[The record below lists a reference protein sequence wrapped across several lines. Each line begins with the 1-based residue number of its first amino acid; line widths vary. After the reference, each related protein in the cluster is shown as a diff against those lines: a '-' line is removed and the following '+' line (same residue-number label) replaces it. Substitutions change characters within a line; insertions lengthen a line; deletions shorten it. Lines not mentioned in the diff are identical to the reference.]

1 MEDIKIIVDTGSDIP
16 PEIAEKYDIGILRF
30 LTLFGEESYVQGIDI
45 TNEEFY
51 DKLEAFDGF
60 PTSSQTPYGDMYD
73 FLKKEAE
80 EHDHV
85 IYFALSSA
93 ASGQFQTA
101 TIISR
106 ELMEENPELD
116 IRVVDTMKYS
126 LYIAHTAVRA
136 VEMVRAGKNVD
147 EIVEDCS
154 HFVLTWRAH
163 LLVDTLKYLEKGG
176 RLSKTAA
183 FVGSLLDIKPVL
195 GIEGGLVVSSD
206 KLRGKK
212 KLSDKLIAKIEEDE
226 TFMECDKKEFLVVQS
241 DDKKGKEVCEKLRE
255 RYGDDC
261 VKMYGE
267 FGPLIGTHV
276 GRGAYAILCRVAVEV
291 K

>member
-1 MEDIKIIVDTGSDIP
+1 MHDIKIIVDTGSDIP
-16 PEIAEKYDIGILRF
+16 QELAEKYDIGILRF
-30 LTLFGEESYVQGIDI
+30 LTLFGEDTYVQGVDI

-73 FLKKEAE
+73 YLKKEAE
-80 EHDHV
+80 AHDHV
-85 IYFALSSA
+85 IYFALSGA

-106 ELMEENPELD
+106 ELMEENPKLD
-116 IRVVDTMKYS
+116 IRVVNTMKYS
-126 LYIAHTAVRA
+126 LYIANAAVHA
-136 VEMVRAGKNVD
+136 AEMVRAGKSID
-147 EIVEDCS
+147 EIVEECS
-154 HFVLTWRAH
+154 HYVLTWRTY

-183 FVGSLLDIKPVL
+183 FVGSLLDIKPIL

-212 KLSDKLIAKIEEDE
+212 KLVDKLIAKIEEDE
-226 TFMECDKKEFLVVQS
+226 DFIACDKKEFLVVQS
-241 DDKKGKEVCEKLRE
+241 DDEKGGEVCEKLRE
-255 RYGDDC
+255 LYGDDC

-291 K
+291 A

>member
-16 PEIAEKYDIGILRF
+16 LETAEKYDIGILRF
-30 LTLFGEESYVQGIDI
+30 LSLFGEDSYVQGKDI
-45 TNEEFY
+45 TNEEFF
-51 DKLEAFDGF
+51 DKLEGFDGF
-60 PTSSQTPYGDMYD
+60 PTTSQTPYGDMYD
-73 FLKKEAE
+73 FLKSEAE
-80 EHDHV
+80 AHSCV
-85 IYFALSSA
+85 IYFALSGA

-101 TIISR
+101 SIISR
-106 ELMEENPELD
+106 ELMEENPKLD
-116 IRVVDTMKYS
+116 IRVVDTRKFS

-136 VEMVRAGKNVD
+136 AEMVRAGKTAD
-147 EIVEDCS
+147 EIVEECS
-154 HFVLTWRAH
+154 HFVLKWRAF

-183 FVGSLLDIKPVL
+183 FVGSLLDIKPIL
-195 GIEGGLVVSSD
+195 GIEGGLVVSSG

-212 KLSDKLIAKIEEDE
+212 KLVDKLIAKVEEDE
-226 TFMECDKKEFLVVQS
+226 DFIACAKKEFLVVQS
-241 DDKKGKEVCEKLRE
+241 DDEKGREICEKLRE

-276 GRGAYAILCRVAVEV
+276 GRGAYAILCRVNTEVE
-291 K
+291 

>member
-16 PEIAEKYDIGILRF
+16 PELAEKYDIGILRF
-30 LTLFGEESYVQGIDI
+30 LSLFGEDTYVQGEDI

-60 PTSSQTPYGDMYD
+60 PTTSQTPYGDMYD

-80 EHDHV
+80 AHSHV
-85 IYFALSSA
+85 IYFALSGA

-101 TIISR
+101 SIISR
-106 ELMEENPELD
+106 ELMEENPKLD
-116 IRVVDTMKYS
+116 IRVVNTMKYS
-126 LYIAHTAVRA
+126 LYIANTAVHA
-136 VEMVRAGKNVD
+136 AEMIRAGKNVD
-147 EIVEDCS
+147 EIVEECS
-154 HFVLTWRAH
+154 HYVLTWRTY

-195 GIEGGLVVSSD
+195 GIEGGLVVNSD

-212 KLSDKLIAKIEEDE
+212 KLVDKLLAKIEEDE
-226 TFMECDKKEFLVVQS
+226 DFIACDKKEFLVVQS
-241 DDKKGKEVCEKLRE
+241 DDEKGREVCEKLRE

-291 K
+291 A